1 MFLAAYT
8 EEYQVMSFHRIASR
22 VSNVFGQ
29 VRSAS
34 HIVAAVQA
42 NRQPN
47 PEHVRRLG
55 MDPRAFLSIG
65 HG

>member
-1 MFLAAYT
+1 MTINRL
-8 EEYQVMSFHRIASR
+8 VSRISHA
-22 VSNVFGQ
+22 FGQ
-29 VRSAS
+29 VRSAG
-34 HIVAAVQA
+34 HVVAAIQA
-42 NRQPN
+42 NRQPS